1 MKRRIWTVLL
11 GVAFLGLVAFVGV
24 TWRSAIRPT
33 QGPPPG
39 GFPTDAVVR
48 GERLAAVG
56 HCEPCHT
63 RPGGAPYAGG
73 YGINTPFGIIYG
85 TNITPD
91 PDTGIGRWSLDVF
104 TRAMREGVRRDGSH
118 LFPAF
123 PYWAFTRLA
132 DADISALYA
141 FCMTRPA
148 VKATVPVS
156 TLPLPLRIRAL
167 QGGWKLLFFRP
178 ERFRPDPS
186 KNEEWNRGAYLA
198 EALGDCSGCHSP
210 RNALGGEQRHRRYA
224 GTLIDGWI
232 APALTQE
239 NTSPVPWT
247 TDELF
252 AYLRTGSSPLHGA
265 TASTMTMV
273 IRNALDRPVVPDSDV
288 RAIAVYFSDLGR
300 ANVPAARI
308 ESITRTALSTSLLG
322 PEDGEDPGAILYAG
336 ACLGCH
342 SNSGAVPLAAR
353 PELALNSALTLATPT
368 NFIQVVLQ
376 GVGANDGARGLTMPA
391 YASAMSD
398 AQIAAL
404 AAYLRRTRTQLPAW
418 SNLESQVAAARRA
431 NRSDHP

>member
-11 GVAFLGLVAFVGV
+11 GAVLLGLVAFVVV
-24 TWRSAIRPT
+24 TWRPAIRPT
-33 QGPPPG
+33 AGQPAA
-39 GFPTDAVVR
+39 FPTDSVSR

-56 HCEPCHT
+56 HCESCHT
-63 RPGGAPYAGG
+63 RPEGPPYAGG

-91 PDTGIGRWSLDVF
+91 PDTGIGLWSLDAF

-123 PYWAFTRLA
+123 PYWAFTRLS
-132 DADISALYA
+132 DGDIRALYE
-141 FCMTRPA
+141 FLMTRPA
-148 VKATVPVS
+148 VKATAPAATVRW
-156 TLPLPLRIRAL
+156 PLRIRAL

-178 ERFRPDPS
+178 DRFRPDPS
-186 KNEEWNRGAYLA
+186 KSTEWNRGAYLA
-198 EALGDCSGCHSP
+198 GALADCSGCHSP
-210 RNALGGEQRHRRYA
+210 RNALGGSQLHRRYA
-224 GTLIDGWI
+224 GALIDGWI

-239 NTSPVPWT
+239 NPSPVPWT

-265 TASTMTMV
+265 TAATMTMV

-288 RAIAVYFSDLGR
+288 RAIAVYFSDLAQ

-308 ESITRTALSTSLLG
+308 ESLTRMALSTSLLG
-322 PEDGEDPGAILYAG
+322 LEDEEDAGAVLYAG

-342 SNSGAVPLAAR
+342 SNTGTVPLAAR
-353 PELALNSALTLATPT
+353 PELALNSALTLSTPT
-368 NFIQVVLQ
+368 NFIHVVLR
-376 GVGANDGARGLTMPA
+376 GVGANDGAPGLTMPA
-391 YASAMSD
+391 YASALSD

-418 SNLESQVAAARRA
+418 TNVETRVAAARRA
-431 NRSDHP
+431 TTYAH

>member
-1 MKRRIWTVLL
+1 MKRRTWTVLL
-11 GVAFLGLVAFVGV
+11 GVALLGLVGFVVV
-24 TWRSAIRPT
+24 TWRPAIRPT
-33 QGPPPG
+33 RGPAPG
-39 GFPTDAVVR
+39 GFPTDLVSR
-48 GERLAAVG
+48 GELLAAVG
-56 HCEPCHT
+56 HCESCHT
-63 RPGGAPYAGG
+63 RPGGPPYAGG

-91 PDTGIGRWSLDVF
+91 PQTGIGLWSLEAF

-123 PYWAFTRLA
+123 PYWAFTQLS
-132 DADISALYA
+132 DVDIGALYA

-148 VKATVPVS
+148 VKATVPDP
-156 TLPLPLRIRAL
+156 TLPLPLRIRTL
-167 QGGWKLLFFRP
+167 QAGWKLLFFRP

-186 KNEEWNRGAYLA
+186 KSEESNRGAYLS

-224 GTLIDGWI
+224 GNLIDGWI

-239 NTSPVPWT
+239 NPSPVPWT

-265 TASTMTMV
+265 TAATMTMA

-288 RAIAVYFSDLGR
+288 RAMAVYFSDLAQ
-300 ANVPAARI
+300 ANVPVARI
-308 ESITRTALSTSLLG
+308 ESLTRTALSTSLLG
-322 PEDGEDPGAILYAG
+322 PEDEEDPGAILYAG

-342 SNSGAVPLAAR
+342 SNTGTVPLAAR
-353 PELALNSALTLATPT
+353 PELALNSALTLSTPT

-376 GVGANDGARGLTMPA
+376 GVGANDGAPGLTMPE
-391 YASAMSD
+391 YASALSD
-398 AQIAAL
+398 AQVAAL

-418 SNLESQVAAARRA
+418 TDLESQVAAARRSIA
-431 NRSDHP
+431 SAH